1 MAVPIGTIIAG
12 AQLAT
17 SAFSGVS
24 SFKGGR
30 SAAKTPIGIGPMFSR
45 ISGQQAYDEARTMAE
60 LQSKQ
65 GLIAYEEGLRNESA
79 RRREIGAFKESQAN
93 AFSSGGINLAGSP
106 LAVLEETEQLGQQ
119 ELRAMRQATE
129 ARSNLLQQDALRILR
144 MGSTQRFAA
153 GAEAMSSEFAF
164 AQQQRQLKGQARTA
178 AIGGASAGAGLGIL
192 GGMKLYDWLKTPK
205 PGK

>member
-1 MAVPIGTIIAG
+1 MVAVSAILAG

-45 ISGQQAYDEARTMAE
+45 ISGAQAYGEAQSQAAAQNQQA
-60 LQSKQ
+60 
-65 GLIAYEEGLRNESA
+65 LIAYEEGLRNESQ
-79 RRREIGAFKESQAN
+79 RRREIGSFKERQAHDIV
-93 AFSSGGINLAGSP
+93 SGGITLGGSG
-106 LAVLEETEQLGQQ
+106 LGLLEETEQLGQQ
-119 ELRAMRQATE
+119 ELSAMRRSTE

-144 MGSTQRFAA
+144 MGGLQRLNSNV
-153 GAEAMSSEFAF
+153 EAQQSEFAF

-178 AIGGASAGAGLGIL
+178 GISGASSFAGLGLMAGKGI
-192 GGMKLYDWLKTPK
+192 YDFLKK
-205 PGK
+205 G